1 MGGSLK
7 KVNPLEYFLTPPVRV
22 LSEEEKREI
31 LEKFSISEEQLPKIK
46 LSDPVVKALKAKPGD
61 VLEFMREDFTGKY
74 PYYRVVVP

>member
-1 MGGSLK
+1 MK

-31 LEKFSISEEQLPKIK
+31 LEKYEISEEHLPKIK

-61 VLEFMREDFTGKY
+61 VLEFMRDDFTGKY